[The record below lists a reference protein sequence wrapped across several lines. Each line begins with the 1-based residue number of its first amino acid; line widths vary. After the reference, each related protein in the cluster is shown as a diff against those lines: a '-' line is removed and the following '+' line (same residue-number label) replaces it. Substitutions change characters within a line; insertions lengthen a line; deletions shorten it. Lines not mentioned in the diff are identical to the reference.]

1 MEPGESSLQLMLR
14 YRLARFNPQ
23 RGKNWRVDLEWF
35 TSKNHQG
42 FSGSKVWGHIS
53 KAWKNLAKNIYQLPP
68 RTRKELF
75 HSNIWWSD
83 GVELLKDVFSYSR
96 GLELYR
102 KGIRRIDN
110 VWDSN
115 CKDFLTWEVAQHKF
129 NLTAGESQEL
139 GEITNKL
146 SEKWRRKLEEDS
158 DITYPGM
165 WLGLY
170 VEGQE
175 DHAFVVRYGTEFTP
189 SILQFYHI
197 SLPISATCYTVGTY
211 SRCLREWEHP
221 IGEVEGYFY
230 EVKVMFTNRGAKKD
244 GEEEREE
251 VIFFYGKVA
260 SLFWDPDRW
269 R

>member
-1 MEPGESSLQLMLR
+1 
-14 YRLARFNPQ
+14 
-23 RGKNWRVDLEWF
+23 
-35 TSKNHQG
+35 
-42 FSGSKVWGHIS
+42 
-53 KAWKNLAKNIYQLPP
+53 
-68 RTRKELF
+68 
-75 HSNIWWSD
+75 
-83 GVELLKDVFSYSR
+83 
-96 GLELYR
+96 
-102 KGIRRIDN
+102 
-110 VWDSN
+110 
-115 CKDFLTWEVAQHKF
+115 
-129 NLTAGESQEL
+129 
-139 GEITNKL
+139 
-146 SEKWRRKLEEDS
+146 
-158 DITYPGM
+158 M

-170 VEGQE
+170 VEGQK

-189 SILQFYHI
+189 SSLQFYHI
-197 SLPISATCYTVGTY
+197 SLPILATCYTVRTY